1 MLFFNFMCIFL
12 VAGFHPQ
19 VQKFLNY
26 MGIVDRFL
34 QSLGQVILYYLCAL
48 SDGAVVGSNVPNLRP
63 KNICAGDI
71 PISGIAVV
79 R

>member
-1 MLFFNFMCIFL
+1 
-12 VAGFHPQ
+12 
-19 VQKFLNY
+19 

-34 QSLGQVILYYLCAL
+34 QSPGQVIFYYLCAL

-71 PISGIAVV
+71 PISEFLWCGNPVV
-79 R
+79 LCTDRWLSSAML